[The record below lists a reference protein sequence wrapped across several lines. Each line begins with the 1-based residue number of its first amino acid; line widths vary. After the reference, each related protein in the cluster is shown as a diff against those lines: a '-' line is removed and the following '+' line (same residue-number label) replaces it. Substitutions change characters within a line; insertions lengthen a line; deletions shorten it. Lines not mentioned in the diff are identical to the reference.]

1 MTHKQFGEKYIIRM
15 EKGEELIAA
24 LKNFCFEN
32 KIKLGVISGLGA
44 ANKITLGLFKT
55 DTKKYLPK
63 EFLGDYELASV
74 LGNIS
79 QMNGEVYL
87 HLHAVISDEN
97 CQAFGGHLTSAVISG
112 TFEGVIE
119 TIDGEVDRKYNE
131 NIGLN
136 LFDF

>member
-44 ANKITLGLFKT
+44 ADKITLGLFKT